1 MRRDLKAQKSHL
13 ASLTLAV
20 LSVLNLH
27 LSIVCAAPGDLDTAF
42 AGTGKVRF
50 DSFGS
55 DTPGAQAT
63 GLAIQQDGKIVVA
76 GDSPPPPEIF
86 GTSSQTR
93 FALVR
98 FNPDGSLD
106 AAFGTNGITTTVV
119 GTNLV
124 SAGPVAIQSDGKIV
138 LAGMANGAIA
148 AVRYNADGSL
158 DTSFGDSGETTT
170 TFPGTAG
177 AAAMAIQSDGKIVLV
192 SSSGGSAFTAIRYT
206 TNGVLDTSFGT
217 GGIASITVGTG
228 EVQAYGIGVQSDGK
242 IVVSGEIVIAPGT
255 IDYALARFNSDGSPD
270 NSFGTSG
277 WAVASFGNHVYGYG
291 QPTAIQPDG
300 RILVA
305 GEVLTPGLIGFIH
318 KFGVVRFATNGV
330 FDASFGS
337 GGEVVTLV
345 GEASDGAVALAIQPN
360 GKIIAVGDALVGSN
374 YQYATVR
381 YNPDGSLDN
390 SFGSNGEVL
399 FGFGDGGDD
408 TPSALALDSIGRV
421 VIAGSAN
428 GAFGVARLLGDAVPV
443 SLRISL
449 TATNTAVISWP
460 YPSAGWTL
468 QQNSDLRTTNW
479 TATPQTVNNDGTNN
493 FIIVSPH
500 PGNLFFRL
508 EQ

>member
-1 MRRDLKAQKSHL
+1 MRRELKTQKSHL

-50 DSFGS
+50 DSFGLDAPS
-55 DTPGAQAT
+55 ARAT
-63 GLAIQQDGKIVVA
+63 GVAVQQDGKILVA
-76 GDSPPPPEIF
+76 GDSPAPGAIA
-86 GTSSQTR
+86 TSLTR

-106 AAFGTNGITTTVV
+106 AAFGSNGRTTTVV

-124 SAGPVAIQSDGKIV
+124 YAGPVAIQSDGKIV

-148 AVRYNADGSL
+148 AVRYNTDGSL
-158 DTSFGDSGETTT
+158 DNSFGDSGETTT
-170 TFPGTAG
+170 TFPGIAG

-242 IVVSGEIVIAPGT
+242 IVVSGEIVVAPGT
-255 IDYALARFNSDGSPD
+255 IDYALARFNSDGSLE

-277 WAVASFGNHVYGYG
+277 WAAVSFSNNASGFGG
-291 QPTAIQPDG
+291 PTAAIQPNG

-305 GEVLTPGLIGFIH
+305 VEVLTPGPVGFIH
-318 KFGVVRFATNGV
+318 EFGVVRFATNGV
-330 FDASFGS
+330 LDASFGS

-345 GEASDGAVALAIQPN
+345 GEASDGAVALALQPD
-360 GKIIAVGDALVGSN
+360 GKIIAVGDALVGAN
-374 YQYATVR
+374 YQYAAVR

-428 GAFGVARLLGDAVPV
+428 GAFGVARLLGDAAPV
-443 SLRISL
+443 SLRISF

-460 YPSAGWTL
+460 YPSAGWSL

-508 EQ
+508 GQ